1 MAHTTNYICPV
12 VPSVKAALAMNKHW
26 IQCPLN
32 HTFDYKANMY
42 SKAMAITTAS
52 AGVLC
57 HTMQI
62 ILSVFYMHVSF
73 TSPTLLAF

>member
-1 MAHTTNYICPV
+1 
-12 VPSVKAALAMNKHW
+12 MNKHW

-42 SKAMAITTAS
+42 SKPMAITTTHTS
-52 AGVLC
+52 VRC

-62 ILSVFYMHVSF
+62 IMSVFYVHVSF
-73 TSPTLLAF
+73 ISLSLLAF